1 MDDFGVYLLHQILA
15 GLKTTIS
22 LFVACAV
29 TGNLLALPV
38 GMALM
43 SRSRWFRYPA
53 SVFALVFRGTPLLV
67 QLYIAYFGVGQI
79 LASVPSIRYS
89 PLWPLFREAYIYAY
103 VTLSLNTAAYC
114 GEIWRGA
121 ILGVPKGQSEAGRS
135 LGLPS
140 ARIML
145 SIVLPQALRIALP
158 SLGGQ
163 NILLLKGTAL
173 AAMITVFELMGA
185 ANLVRAQ
192 TFRVYEPLMAAAL
205 AYFLLAVVITSGFSF
220 MEKRLTSR
228 YR

>member
-1 MDDFGVYLLHQILA
+1 VDDFGTYLLHQILV
-15 GLKTTIS
+15 GLKTTIT
-22 LFVACAV
+22 LFIACAV
-29 TGNLLALPV
+29 TGNMLALPV
-38 GMALM
+38 GMALI
-43 SRSRWFRYPA
+43 SKRRWARYPA
-53 SVFALVFRGTPLLV
+53 VAFALLFRGTPLLV

-89 PLWPLFREAYIYAY
+89 PLWPLFRGAYIYAY

-135 LGLPS
+135 LGLS
-140 ARIML
+140 TSRIML
-145 SIVLPQALRIALP
+145 SIVLPQALRLALP

-192 TFRVYEPLMAAAL
+192 TFRVYEPLLAAAL

-220 MEKRLTSR
+220 VEKRITAR